1 MAENYIYKMY
11 EWEVLP
17 YDFTKGTWHCQSINM
32 INKPIQSLSI
42 HRNKNLS
49 ISMIANIKHDKLIS
63 KSKYQLGEIIADF
76 EKIQIYNDFGASGTA
91 IVTHIPN
98 NTLTYDENGTPIN
111 KAMISIEELEV
122 NYSDSK
128 VLHTIEWITN
138 LRTENNWRW
147 SDSINMSLKGK
158 FKKEFS
164 SKSDTISIERE
175 DTIGLGMSVTCL
187 KFVFED
193 ELIFIGE
200 TKTDAI
206 DSKYCPG
213 FILYQGAPSNEKM
226 EQIRLALSYTL
237 GRFFPS
243 LGYSRFDEKWDI
255 VSYKCVDPYD
265 IEKRVYT
272 SQTKPPLKLNRS
284 DFDPINANIVS
295 KSVESFCLKFHA
307 YDLKHISWLYWHA
320 VTSPVHVKASQF
332 GATIETIQRNYIK
345 INEQSFQTEL
355 LKKEEW
361 KRIKKEFID
370 SIEALLPNAPDSKE
384 PNEKRIIKNKIYNLN
399 QTPQSEMTKRFFEV
413 LELSLS
419 EFEEKAF
426 QQRNYSAHGGKGRQT
441 GFSTTKNNRIL
452 RTLLNR
458 ILIKILNIS
467 PFYIDYYSE
476 GYPQRNIKQP
486 IGM

>member
-1 MAENYIYKMY
+1 
-11 EWEVLP
+11 
-17 YDFTKGTWHCQSINM
+17 
-32 INKPIQSLSI
+32 
-42 HRNKNLS
+42 
-49 ISMIANIKHDKLIS
+49 MIANIKHDKLLS
-63 KSKYQLGEIIADF
+63 KSKYQLGEIISDF

-91 IVTHIPN
+91 IATHIPN

-122 NYSDSK
+122 NYSDST

-175 DTIGLGMSVTCL
+175 DTIGLGMSVACL
-187 KFVFED
+187 KFAFED
-193 ELIFIGE
+193 ELLFIGE

-272 SQTKPPLKLNRS
+272 SQTKPPLKLNCS

-295 KSVESFCLKFHA
+295 KSVELFCLKSNE

-332 GATIETIQRNYIK
+332 GATIEAIQRNYIK
-345 INEQSFQTEL
+345 ANEQSFQTKL

-361 KRIKKEFID
+361 KRIKKELID
-370 SIEALLPNAPDSKE
+370 TIEALLPNAPDSKE

-399 QTPQSEMTKRFFEV
+399 QTPQSEMTKRFYEV

-426 QQRNYSAHGGKGRQT
+426 QQRNYSAHGGKGPLA

-458 ILIKILNIS
+458 ILIKILNMS
-467 PFYIDYYSE
+467 PLYIDYYSE